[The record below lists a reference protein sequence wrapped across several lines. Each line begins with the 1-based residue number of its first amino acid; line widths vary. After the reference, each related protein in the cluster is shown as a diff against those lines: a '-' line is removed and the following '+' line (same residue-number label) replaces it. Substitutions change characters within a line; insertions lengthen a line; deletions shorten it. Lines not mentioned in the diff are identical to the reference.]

1 MARLLF
7 VALGIFPE
15 AKIENRSVHLP
26 LIYVESELREKFS
39 EKTELV
45 FQSITNPSHFQ
56 HCNNQLEFLL
66 RHLVPVLGEL
76 LFGFELQAKLVYL
89 VSLEDCVGFKVARY
103 ARAVVRVV
111 RQYPSS
117 PIRYL

>member
-26 LIYVESELREKFS
+26 LIYVESELREKFN

-45 FQSITNPSHFQ
+45 FQSLTNPSHF
-56 HCNNQLEFLL
+56 
-66 RHLVPVLGEL
+66 
-76 LFGFELQAKLVYL
+76 
-89 VSLEDCVGFKVARY
+89 
-103 ARAVVRVV
+103 
-111 RQYPSS
+111 
-117 PIRYL
+117 